1 MFCVTYLA
9 VYKILLLPLKLE
21 KRSKRNVINFALF
34 S

>member
-1 MFCVTYLA
+1 VTYLA